1 MTDLSPDELLA
12 AEYVIGLLD
21 RDQRRAAE
29 DRLTRD
35 PEWARVVARWQRQL
49 SQMDAAFAPVPA
61 PDLLP
66 RIEARLFGAA
76 PATPAAHG
84 WWRIT
89 RPELLTGLV
98 LGVVLVV
105 KAVLLALWLGGR

>member
-12 AEYVIGLLD
+12 AEYAIGLLD

-66 RIEARLFGAA
+66 RIEARLFGA
-76 PATPAAHG
+76 PPAAHG

-98 LGVVLVV
+98 LGAVLVV